1 MNKHQLID
9 LAKELLKEE
18 DLSKRSEDLL
28 FIKRQYKMLS
38 NRDEESFY
46 EQQLTNEFNSLFD
59 ELAKKAPKL
68 NQSSYDEKKEIIELT
83 KKLLE
88 REDILKASK
97 QLDEYSV
104 SFKKAGRCSKEQD
117 DELWAQFK
125 ALKDEFIAKKKAY
138 FEALDKSNEE
148 KQNQKKDIILKAK
161 SLLNDIKNVKE
172 ANEKMD
178 ALMEEWKKI
187 GFSGKDNDQELWHEF
202 SEVRKE
208 FQIKKKEHHVE
219 MLKLFDERAA
229 KKEEMIKVAKKLLAE
244 SDFSDEEVKKVKE
257 MRNEFNKIGF
267 AGKEKDEDLYQRFDE
282 VIKKYFEEK
291 KFYTF

>member
-1 MNKHQLID
+1 MNKHQLIE
-9 LAKELLKEE
+9 LTKELLKEE

-46 EQQLTNEFNSLFD
+46 EQQLTNEFNALYA

-68 NQSSYDEKKEIIELT
+68 NQSSYGEKKEIIELT

-97 QLDEYSV
+97 QLDEYSD

-117 DELWAQFK
+117 DELWAEFK

-148 KQNQKKDIILKAK
+148 KQNQKKEIILKAK
-161 SLLNDIKNVKE
+161 SLSNDIRNVKE

-187 GFSGKDNDQELWHEF
+187 GFSGRDNDQELWHEF

-208 FQIKKKEHHVE
+208 FQIKKKEHHAE
-219 MLKLFDERAA
+219 MLKLFEERAA
-229 KKEEMIKVAKKLLAE
+229 KKEEMIKAAKKLLAD
-244 SDFSDEEVKKVKE
+244 SDFSVEEVKKVKE
-257 MRNEFNKIGF
+257 MRNEFDKIGF
-267 AGKEKDEDLYQRFDE
+267 AGKEKDEDLYQQFNE
-282 VIKKYFEEK
+282 VIKKYFDDK